1 MRDGVGRPAYVVAAL
16 LVAITLSACRGMT
29 TTDGDAETNPSAPA
43 SHDEGTVSST
53 TPPSQL
59 PFDSLD
65 CGPASNGIST
75 SSGPYGPGAKTAPA
89 EQAEQL
95 AGPFMAKYPTA
106 RQRLLYG
113 DETRMDFAYEEPD
126 GTRRGY
132 VSFVLRD
139 GLWASKGEAFCSRG

>member
-1 MRDGVGRPAYVVAAL
+1 M
-16 LVAITLSACRGMT
+16 SACTGT
-29 TTDGDAETNPSAPA
+29 TNTASDAGTSPSAPA
-43 SHDEGTVSST
+43 SHDESTVSPE
-53 TPPSQL
+53 TPSSQL

-65 CGPASNGIST
+65 CGPSSNGVST

-95 AGPFMAKYPTA
+95 ASLFMAKYPTA

-113 DETRMDFAYEEPD
+113 DETRMDFVYEEPD
-126 GTRRGY
+126 GTRRGF
-132 VSFVLRD
+132 VSFALSD